1 MKATL
6 APVLLLALLGT
17 SPASAQSAAPAR
29 ISGVPGQDPRVSLSV
44 NGPASQ
50 VIENLAE
57 RAHWS
62 LTASGEHLARKVSV
76 RIKNRP
82 ATEVLTTVLDVADL
96 RAHFTGGDAL
106 VVQDPEPVAAEAAP
120 PPIPTTP
127 PPPLPLPTAAADDD
141 DKEDKADQDKDDEKP
156 AKKKKKNKG
165 HTNDRTAVGEDLVI
179 NADETVG
186 DAVST
191 GGSVTVHGHATG
203 DVLAVGG
210 SVTLEPGSVVDGDAV
225 SVGGTVE
232 VKPGATLRGDRSS
245 VGGPIG
251 KVLSS
256 AIKLSPSK
264 VSHQDKHEHEH
275 SFFGRLWW
283 TVPFFVLGFL
293 VMLFVPDRLL
303 TLRESLAARPLAA
316 TAAGVGSWFGIVA
329 LCILLAVTI
338 IGIPLIP
345 LALVGFFGLG
355 LFGLTALA
363 WWIGSKLTF
372 VPGTERPLLAFTVG
386 TLVLALVGAIPFVGK
401 VALWLGT
408 TVSGG
413 AALLLLISY
422 LRRRR
427 SPPPPAPIA
436 ADEVI

>member
-1 MKATL
+1 
-6 APVLLLALLGT
+6 
-17 SPASAQSAAPAR
+17 
-29 ISGVPGQDPRVSLSV
+29 
-44 NGPASQ
+44 
-50 VIENLAE
+50 
-57 RAHWS
+57 
-62 LTASGEHLARKVSV
+62 
-76 RIKNRP
+76 
-82 ATEVLTTVLDVADL
+82 
-96 RAHFTGGDAL
+96 
-106 VVQDPEPVAAEAAP
+106 VVQDPEPVVAEAAP
-120 PPIPTTP
+120 PPIPPGP
-127 PPPLPLPTAAADDD
+127 PPSRAGTAPAAAED
-141 DKEDKADQDKDDEKP
+141 DKKDKDDKDDEADEDEKP
-156 AKKKKKNKG
+156 AKKKKGKG
-165 HTNDRTAVGEDLVI
+165 HKNDRTAVGEDLVI
-179 NADETVG
+179 NAGETVG

-203 DVLAVGG
+203 DVLSVGG
-210 SVTLEPGSVVDGDAV
+210 SVILEPGSVVDGDAV

-232 VKPGATLRGDRSS
+232 VKPGATLRGERSS

-256 AIKLSPSK
+256 AIKFSPSK
-264 VSHQDKHEHEH
+264 VHEDKHDRDHG
-275 SFFGRLWW
+275 FFGRLWW

-293 VMLFVPDRLL
+293 IMLFVPDRLL

-338 IGIPLIP
+338 IGIPLVP

-401 VALWLGT
+401 VALWLAT

-413 AALLLLISY
+413 AALLLLIGY

-427 SPPPPAPIA
+427 SPPPPPPVP